1 MPRRVRRWAGIA
13 VMSCPSNT
21 MRPPSVGSEP
31 ETQLI
36 SVVLPEPL
44 GPISPNR
51 SPGLTAMLTPL
62 SAMKPP
68 KRLVS
73 AVISSSGA
81 AIGSASPQPAH
92 EPEDALGGED
102 DEGHEHDA
110 DDEEVQLGGDRHR
123 RQLLRGAQQHGA
135 DHRPHPARR
144 AADHRHGYGVLRVV
158 QG

>member
-1 MPRRVRRWAGIA
+1 MPRRVRRCAGIE

-68 KRLVS
+68 KRLVR
-73 AVISSSGA
+73 AVVSSNGA
-81 AIGSASPQPAH
+81 AIASASPHPAH
-92 EPEDALGGED
+92 EPADDRGGQD
-102 DEGHEHDA
+102 DEGPVQEADA
-110 DDEEVQLGGDRHR
+110 DEGHR
-123 RQLLRGAQQHGA
+123 W
-135 DHRPHPARR
+135 
-144 AADHRHGYGVLRVV
+144 
-158 QG
+158 